1 MGASLMTDRILAF
14 LGIVGV
20 VAYFLPLIL
29 TVPAPAL
36 ITVLVLV
43 IAMAAYDFVRELR
56 AQR

>member
-1 MGASLMTDRILAF
+1 MTDWILA
-14 LGIVGV
+14 LLALVGL

-29 TVPAPAL
+29 TVSAPAL
-36 ITVLVLV
+36 VAVLCIV

>member
-1 MGASLMTDRILAF
+1 MTDRILAF
-14 LGIVGV
+14 LALAGV

>member
-1 MGASLMTDRILAF
+1 MADRILA
-14 LGIVGV
+14 LLALAGV

-43 IAMAAYDFVRELR
+43 LVMAGYDFVRELR